1 MAKKNNGGAGC
12 GCLVL
17 VALVIG
23 GISHACSGPAPHS
36 TLPAY
41 RPPVTTTAAP
51 WSPAQLAPAF
61 PTTEP
66 AAPTTTEVAVSDDA
80 PYVPAPDP
88 YVPAPDHAPDV
99 VPGDTAVCNDGTVT
113 HPLHH
118 RGACS
123 HHHGVARWV

>member
-23 GISHACSGPAPHS
+23 GISHACSSPAPHS

-41 RPPVTTTAAP
+41 SPPATTTAAP
-51 WSPAQLAPAF
+51 WSPARLAPA
-61 PTTEP
+61 PTFTTTAP
-66 AAPTTTEVAVSDDA
+66 ATPTTTEAAATYDA
-80 PYVPAPDP
+80 PYVPAPE
-88 YVPAPDHAPDV
+88 PAPAPDV

-123 HHHGVARWV
+123 GHHGVAHWV